1 MKEST
6 KKVNCQMPRTNDIN
20 TQIKDERKQSI
31 LSAALPLFALYGN
44 KVSVD
49 MICEKAKC
57 SHGLLYHYFRDSDNV
72 LFNIKKSQSFVDLKN
87 KLLQTTDNGS
97 PLDEIYQIL
106 QHVNSSISKAKNSD
120 FALLYLILNDEEKLG
135 FKTTLIN
142 LIKNGQKVNQIAAGK
157 AEDLASIYIEQN
169 NGVLLKKLLQKSY
182 KIEIIPVDNL
192 MQIFIKKTVR

>member
-1 MKEST
+1 
-6 KKVNCQMPRTNDIN
+6 MPRTNDIN
-20 TQIKDERKQSI
+20 KQIKDERKQSI
-31 LSAALPLFALYGN
+31 LTAALPLFALYAN

-49 MICEKAKC
+49 MICDKAKC

-72 LFNIKKSQSFVDLKN
+72 LFNIKKTESFVNLKN
-87 KLLQTTDNGS
+87 QLLQTNDNGS

-120 FALLYLILNDEEKLG
+120 FAVLYLVLNDDDKTG
-135 FKTTLIN
+135 FKNTLIS
-142 LIKNGQKVNQIAAGK
+142 LIKNGQKLNQIAAGK

>member
-1 MKEST
+1 SE
-6 KKVNCQMPRTNDIN
+6 
-20 TQIKDERKQSI
+20 
-31 LSAALPLFALYGN
+31 
-44 KVSVD
+44 
-49 MICEKAKC
+49 
-57 SHGLLYHYFRDSDNV
+57 
-72 LFNIKKSQSFVDLKN
+72 SFVDLKN

-106 QHVNSSISKAKNSD
+106 QHVNSSICKAKNSD

-142 LIKNGQKVNQIAAGK
+142 LIKNGQKLNQIAAGK

-182 KIEIIPVDNL
+182 KIEIVPVDNL